1 MPKTSLKPPS
11 LAGYGAGS
19 YGIRTGILNYYN
31 HIVVKQKKKF
41 LEILTNYEEFLNN
54 LNNLVENKKLRMV
67 YKCNINETSIDRSKI
82 LNSFKKY
89 EFLKIRILRK
99 DLNKRLNDNLQGEI
113 EERKKLYPNMD
124 DYSKYANPMAYS
136 NQEIEDD
143 LPNYFYNVTQL
154 KNIQDPDK
162 KILLIKRNY
171 RGDDQGNRIVNAD
184 PYKIKDFIYDTEL
197 KFEEINNLL
206 VEFKKY
212 YENNIIPIT
221 YPVII
226 DYINEYQSRINNNDL
241 RKRVIEE
248 KENINQPL
256 KKLLNKKE
264 LLSIEDIENV
274 RNYKDGHDEC
284 NDDLIKGFMDII
296 NTINKDNSILND
308 DYENGDPQIN
318 KHYYKKFPDKK
329 NGNGGKKSRKRKHN
343 KLKKK
348 KKSTRKKRRKS
359 NKKHR

>member
-11 LAGYGAGS
+11 LAGYGAGF
-19 YGIRTGILNYYN
+19 YGIRTRILNYYN
-31 HIVVKQKKKF
+31 DIIVKQKKEF
-41 LEILTNYEEFLNN
+41 LVILKNYEEFLNN

-99 DLNKRLNDNLQGEI
+99 DLDKRLNNNLQGEI

-136 NQEIEDD
+136 DEEIEDD

-154 KNIQDPDK
+154 KKIKDK
-162 KILLIKRNY
+162 NMKIGSKYIGFITLDY
-171 RGDDQGNRIVNAD
+171 RGDDQGKRIVNAD

-206 VEFKKY
+206 VEFKNN
-212 YENNIIPIT
+212 YEKNEIPIT

-226 DYINEYQSRINNNDL
+226 DYYLNEILDNSLAKDL
-241 RKRVIEE
+241 ITDK
-248 KENINQPL
+248 L
-256 KKLLNKKE
+256 KNKIDEVKIYDDLNKILDKE
-264 LLSIEDIENV
+264 DLLSIEDIISI
-274 RNYKDGHDEC
+274 RKSMDAYKCDYDIIQRI
-284 NDDLIKGFMDII
+284 DLIFQEIKNI
-296 NTINKDNSILND
+296 TH
-308 DYENGDPQIN
+308 ENIS
-318 KHYYKKFPDKK
+318 HYYDLVQIK
-329 NGNGGKKSRKRKHN
+329 NGLKQKENGGKKSRKRKH
-343 KLKKK
+343 KKK
-348 KKSTRKKRRKS
+348 KRKSTRKKRRKS